1 LNGTVFF
8 PSTEMGLKL
17 ATYKKIDRCSKHEVK
32 HRIIWYETKK
42 PLWLS
47 IWHARPAK
55 EAWSQC
61 GEAKTFEQHF

>member
-8 PSTEMGLKL
+8 PSIEMSLKL

-42 PLWLS
+42 TLWLS